1 MYGNL
6 STKNWKYKCFQYG
19 CKEGQK
25 IHLNQEIKETIAKI
39 NQLRKDIDL
48 IVSSIEN
55 EEHRRTI
62 ERYLERLDK

>member
-1 MYGNL
+1 MI
-6 STKNWKYKCFQYG
+6 
-19 CKEGQK
+19 GQK